1 MSVLILVKATFITL
15 CVLVHLPFLS
25 YKQAWLDDALKSTYM
40 VAPYYMI
47 LFNYCGRA
55 SLKKHPTVKE
65 IEGNQA
71 SGCHNFYEH
80 RSRGVDGRQ
89 VEDETHARRNAW
101 KFGAMHVPNV
111 TEAAFHRE
119 RLNISLLPATHRGP
133 WSGPL
138 WQQLRDDCPSCLPW
152 RDEALYAGSAV
163 AVGRDVEEYFAFV
176 PQWFFSNYATSGPNG
191 FWLASP
197 VTGDPPPQ
205 VLRRRHLLV
214 F

>member
-1 MSVLILVKATFITL
+1 M
-15 CVLVHLPFLS
+15 
-25 YKQAWLDDALKSTYM
+25 DDALKSTFM
-40 VAPYYMI
+40 VAPYYMGLI
-47 LFNYCGRA
+47 IYCGGE
-55 SLKKHPTVKE
+55 SLRNHPAVKE
-65 IEGNQA
+65 IMWNKPA
-71 SGCHNFYEH
+71 GCHNFYEH

-89 VEDETHARRNAW
+89 VEDEPHARRNAW

-152 RDEALYAGSAV
+152 RDEALYNGSAV

-176 PQWFFSNYATSGPNG
+176 PQWMLSGFQISGWNG
-191 FWLASP
+191 FWSESPAS
-197 VTGDPPPQ
+197 GEPPLQ
-205 VLRRRHLLV
+205 VATALV
-214 F
+214 GICEQH